1 MEPAAWCHQ
10 MSWPVGRDVTVV
22 DVAGAMSAALLAAT
36 AAAPRLQLGGKGK
49 LDPAPLHVS
58 SCDHWVLS
66 CYLAVTTIP

>member
-1 MEPAAWCHQ
+1 

-58 SCDHWVLS
+58 SCDH
-66 CYLAVTTIP
+66 

>member
-1 MEPAAWCHQ
+1 MVNGASCLVSPKVLA
-10 MSWPVGRDVTVV
+10 GRDVTVV

-58 SCDHWVLS
+58 SCDH
-66 CYLAVTTIP
+66 